1 MEDRS
6 VLLTGG
12 NSKFGHT
19 LSKMFKGAGWDTEII
34 PRDAHYEENLYTP
47 QKENY
52 DLIFINHA
60 KIIDMPGWKFDP
72 MPEHL
77 LNSCKTR
84 AMGWMISNDSERLG
98 GKPFMDDPI
107 FTLYI
112 AQKAVYIQQCR
123 YYQKKCNTFVYNP
136 GHLTEDLWKST
147 AMDII
152 NKTEGLFVSNATA
165 EVYHAQLDPAAW

>member
-60 KIIDMPGWKFDP
+60 KIIDMPGWHAKLFP
-72 MPEHL
+72 SNLEI
-77 LNSCKTR
+77 NSAKR
-84 AMGWMISNDSERLG
+84 Q
-98 GKPFMDDPI
+98 
-107 FTLYI
+107 
-112 AQKAVYIQQCR
+112 QKL
-123 YYQKKCNTFVYNP
+123 K
-136 GHLTEDLWKST
+136 L
-147 AMDII
+147 
-152 NKTEGLFVSNATA
+152 
-165 EVYHAQLDPAAW
+165 